1 MNYNEMYIREELRR
15 LAVERPDRAARHRRR
30 WLAERE
36 AQRSA
41 RRRALIGWLG
51 DRLVAAGERLR
62 SWSAAG
68 IAPQVTPPHNSRA

>member
-1 MNYNEMYIREELRR
+1 MNYNEMYVREELRR
-15 LAVERPDRAARHRRR
+15 LAVERPDKAARHRHR

-62 SWSAAG
+62 SGSTAG
-68 IAPQVTPPHNSRA
+68 IASRVNPPHNSRA